1 MDNAREDHGPEPLD
15 GLQSSVPSEP
25 ALPDDHPFARV
36 IRRISSLSAVV
47 EQAEREQAVAE
58 ATSQAEAARQA
69 EAVTRAGTPAPAFED
84 DVCHQKELQAIFGA
98 DGWLGENELL
108 ERANGLPGIHSVTRV
123 KPEDVPMVE
132 ATQRQISL
140 LCVVSGEEAMMDG
153 IKLDLVR
160 DGGVLL
166 AVRREGAY
174 APGVCETLRLVARE
188 LGRLARCA

>member
-25 ALPDDHPFARV
+25 APPDDHPFARV

-47 EQAEREQAVAE
+47 EQSEREQTVAE
-58 ATSQAEAARQA
+58 VTVQAEAARQA
-69 EAVTRAGTPAPAFED
+69 EAVKRVETPVHAFED
-84 DVCHQKELQAIFGA
+84 DVCHQEELQAIFGA
-98 DGWLGENELL
+98 EGWLGEDELL
-108 ERANGLPGIHSVTRV
+108 ERANGLPGIHSVVRV
-123 KPEDVPMVE
+123 KPEDVSMVE

-140 LCVVSGEEAMMDG
+140 LCVVTGEEAMMDG